1 MFRETVEKRG
11 EHLGTLDKLRK
22 EFSFIKGNYAI
33 LVMSWI
39 LMDFAMELPGTY
51 YSLYVLKLGAT
62 ETILGMIGFASF
74 LVLASVQFPGGYLA
88 DKFGRR
94 WLVSSMT
101 FGVALCYIFYAIAPS
116 WHFIL
121 IGTILMSLCLIYQPA
136 LMAMVADSLPSKRR
150 GMGFGIIMLITSA
163 STTPGPFV
171 AGIFYNQFG
180 LVQGMRIGYGVV
192 VALFLTA
199 AFLRLRLQET
209 MANTQKPSLNELL
222 HTYPIA
228 LKESFGVWKKL
239 PRSMFYLFLSVVVST
254 FGFAAVQLYFVV
266 YAVQELSID
275 EAIWPL
281 ILTALFIT
289 MIVLAVP
296 MGKVVD
302 KFNRKLP
309 MLVAYV
315 LFGVSMWLFVNGDMP
330 RLFVSLVLVGVAQV
344 MMNTAF
350 GALQADLTPK
360 EQRGKVNGFTNFT
373 NNILMALGN
382 LTGGILYE
390 HVSPQLPFLLAI
402 ISIVPSF
409 VLTLTMVHEPEKRE
423 E

>member
-1 MFRETVEKRG
+1 M
-11 EHLGTLDKLRK
+11 GTLDKLRK

-254 FGFAAVQLYFVV
+254 FGFATVQLYFVV

>member
-1 MFRETVEKRG
+1 MPFA
-11 EHLGTLDKLRK
+11 DKLRK

-33 LVMSWI
+33 LVTSWI
-39 LMDFAMELPGTY
+39 LMDFAVELPGTY
-51 YSLYVLKLGAT
+51 YSLYVLELGAT
-62 ETILGMIGFASF
+62 ETILGMIGFSSF

-94 WLVSSMT
+94 WLISSMT

-121 IGTILMSLCLIYQPA
+121 IGTVLMSLCLIYQPA
-136 LMAMVADSLPSKRR
+136 LMAMVADSVPSERR

-171 AGIFYNQFG
+171 AGMLYNQFG
-180 LVQGMRIGYGVV
+180 LVQGMRIGYGIV

-209 MANTQKPSLNELL
+209 MVNTRKPGLNELL
-222 HTYPIA
+222 HTYPTA
-228 LKESFGVWKKL
+228 LKECFGVWKKL
-239 PRSMFYLFLSVVVST
+239 PRSMFYLFLSGVVNT
-254 FGFAAVQLYFVV
+254 FGFAAVMLYFVV
-266 YAVQELSID
+266 YAVEELSID
-275 EAIWPL
+275 AAMWPL
-281 ILTALFIT
+281 ILTALFAT
-289 MIVLAVP
+289 MIALAVP
-296 MGKVVD
+296 MGKAVD
-302 KFNRKLP
+302 KFNRKIP
-309 MLVAYV
+309 ILVAYV
-315 LFGVSMWLFVNGDMP
+315 LLAISMWLFMNGDLL
-330 RLFVSLVLVGVAQV
+330 RLFISLVLVGVAQV
-344 MMNTAF
+344 MINSAF

-360 EQRGKVNGFTNFT
+360 EQRGKVNGFTNFA
-373 NNILMALGN
+373 NNILMATGN

-402 ISIVPSF
+402 ILIIPSI
-409 VLTLTMVHEPEKRE
+409 VLTLTMVHEPKKRE